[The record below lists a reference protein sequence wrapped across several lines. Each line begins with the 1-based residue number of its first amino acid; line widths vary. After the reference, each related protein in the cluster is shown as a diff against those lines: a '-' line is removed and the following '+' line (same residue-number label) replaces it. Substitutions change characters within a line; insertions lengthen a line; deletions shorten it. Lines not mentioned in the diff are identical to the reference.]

1 VEERLTEYRAKRDFG
16 ATPEPAGEKAPA
28 EAGERFVI
36 QEHHARRLHWD
47 LRLEHDGVLASWA
60 LPNGVPDAPGENRLA
75 VRTEDHP
82 LEYLD
87 FEGDIPEGT
96 YGAGRMRIWDRGQY
110 SHEKWEDAKLVL
122 HFQGERVQGNYAM
135 FRMRDKDWMIH
146 RMDPP
151 EDPEREPMPPRLVPM
166 HARAGDLPEDDAG
179 WGFEIRWDG
188 VRAVAFCEPGRL
200 RLQGALLDDLTPRF
214 PELRG
219 ITRSLGHRHAV
230 LDGEILTFDADG
242 RPSPDRLEQRMQAQ
256 GERAIRRRADSA
268 PAVYVIYDLLYLEG
282 RSLLEAPYEERRERL
297 RELELEGSHCQVPAH
312 HVGEGGALVN
322 ASRRQGLSGIVAKR
336 LDAPYEPGRR
346 GGSWVEIGAPRA
358 SRPPRPLD
366 IEGLKGKAS
375 DYYARVSPVLEPHL
389 HEREVTV
396 EGGAELRAP
405 VTSALVFGL
414 ASREVALLLHGMLGQ
429 LGLRSFA
436 KTSGSGG
443 LDVYVPLNTD
453 AESGPFAKAVAQTL
467 ERAQPGAGIESKDV
481 DVCPYSLRTGKGSR
495 VSMPVTWEEVEASD
509 LDDLDFDAKRA
520 LARVEELGDL
530 FAPVL
535 SLVQE
540 LPSR

>member
-1 VEERLTEYRAKRDFG
+1 
-16 ATPEPAGEKAPA
+16 
-28 EAGERFVI
+28 
-36 QEHHARRLHWD
+36 
-47 LRLEHDGVLASWA
+47 
-60 LPNGVPDAPGENRLA
+60 
-75 VRTEDHP
+75 
-82 LEYLD
+82 
-87 FEGDIPEGT
+87 
-96 YGAGRMRIWDRGQY
+96 MRIWDRGEY

-122 HFQGERVQGNYAM
+122 HFQGERVRGNYAM

-166 HARAGDLPEDDAG
+166 HAQPGDLPSDDAG

-219 ITRSLGHRHAV
+219 VTRSLGHRHAV

-282 RSLLEAPYEERRERL
+282 RSLLEAPYEQRRERL

-346 GGSWVEIGAPRA
+346 GGAWVEIGARRP
-358 SRPPRPLD
+358 SPPPRPLD

-375 DYYARVSPVLEPHL
+375 DYYARVSPVLLPHL

-405 VTSALVFGL
+405 LTSALAFGL
-414 ASREVALLLHGMLGQ
+414 DGAMEECCEVALLLRGMLDQ
-429 LGLRSFA
+429 LDLRSFA

-443 LDVYVPLNTD
+443 LDVHVPLNSDHET
-453 AESGPFAKAVAQTL
+453 GRFAKAVAETI
-467 ERAQPGAGIESKDV
+467 ERARSGGDV
-481 DVCPYSLRTGKGSR
+481 QVSPKEEDVFPYSLRAGKKPR
-495 VSMPVTWEEVEASD
+495 VSMPVSWDEVEAGNPD
-509 LDDLDFDAKRA
+509 HLDFDAKRA
-520 LARVEELGDL
+520 LARVDELGDL

-535 SLVQE
+535 SLVQA